1 MNIAKLDNENIK
13 ALKVIIFIFVSPGL
27 LVRTYRQKFKEIIIC
42 ISNMVISN
50 GNWFF
55 NPLINMKNNPTA
67 KEKKIIPIISDKP
80 ATAWLKNPIF
90 FKANSSV
97 KINSCKA

>member
-1 MNIAKLDNENIK
+1 MLKPDNENIN
-13 ALKVIIFIFVSPGL
+13 ALKVMAFILVSPGL
-27 LVRTYRQKFKEIIIC
+27 LVKTYLQKFSAIVIC

-55 NPLINMKNNPTA
+55 NPLINIKVNPTA